1 ETSLERVLNAI
12 DEINYTKKKLKVNF
26 PKINIAYLLLASG
39 LEKIHKLP
47 NLLKGRGIEQI
58 VISTLDFIPTENFN
72 NESLRFKDLNQSN
85 DFQKEIKKL
94 VDHGKDFGLEI
105 YCNVPIL
112 SEKLPTCSEN
122 PEKSLF
128 IGSDGSVSPC
138 VFTNLPLESDSVNA
152 ENYIKI
158 IFGNITKKDLGE
170 IWNSKD
176 YKDFRSSFEDNS
188 GFMPCKNCLKRY
200 IYPIETTFNSNLV
213 YLPFS

>member
-1 ETSLERVLNAI
+1 MLKAI
-12 DEINYTKKKLKVNF
+12 DEINYTKKKFKVNF

-58 VISTLDFIPTENFN
+58 VISTLDFISTENFK

-105 YCNVPIL
+105 YCNVPIF

-128 IGSDGSVSPC
+128 IRSD
-138 VFTNLPLESDSVNA
+138 
-152 ENYIKI
+152 
-158 IFGNITKKDLGE
+158 
-170 IWNSKD
+170 
-176 YKDFRSSFEDNS
+176 
-188 GFMPCKNCLKRY
+188 
-200 IYPIETTFNSNLV
+200 
-213 YLPFS
+213 